1 MDTPYPADATKQAV
15 VSEILGKSG
24 LLYSEP
30 AKSKHVLCRPKI
42 LPIKSIT
49 LEKIGDSSTKDRPLS
64 VGDVKFDLL
73 TPALR
78 SRAFPLELFDDV
90 NAYETR
96 TPEEWLQW
104 CAEIESLGQPS
115 ADVLHSRDGRNQF
128 VPCSVRGYDA
138 ADERFVIVIP
148 SEAGMVKRVKRLSL
162 RFRCEDRIRFRDRI
176 EWAGQCRRNAL
187 LRLELNS
194 RLRARCH
201 ELGLRMPA
209 RMQQNLADM
218 CFRALQDLSKTSQ
231 VKCPQE
237 ILEGPLKRL
246 VQEVDARYK
255 MTLTKHAMGFG
266 KSEFHSRQRT
276 VELNREPSASLTPSV
291 SHRCR
296 KLSRQTRFCAP
307 LLHALCS
314 CWGACQQ
321 VLSLRILDTD
331 WARRNPRSDPRKLL
345 SSGRGFPDATKKGR
359 QMERS
364 ATKRNPSPTPVLS
377 FAEFIEQ
384 TRAHKEKVAEVVKRH
399 WRDYAVRELLDK
411 LGTTFNFLREDTQ
424 RHVESPQHAVCRM
437 IDMMLGRMI
446 TRWLEACLEE
456 WVRSI
461 ETPSLFPTIR
471 IELDLSESGKVILS
485 PSRAEIIQTFESII
499 DSAETALAT
508 LSTVEPELFPY
519 CGIPSESLLTIDQEL
534 MMNFKKRVR
543 SALLE
548 DLREPLQLLESYAAH
563 EKMRFEDG
571 PPCNAAG
578 NFEAA
583 RDFVNRC
590 AQASAAVTRVCP
602 GGMRSELFIVD
613 TKNVTRKLSMARER
627 VSRDF
632 LISRSRQL
640 EKEVR
645 ELRYAYRSLERQLSI
660 TPSDHE
666 VEQLLRSFG
675 AIEEQVLEPLQQ
687 RTSRLFDIV
696 DFLDDSRFLISINL
710 RADIYHLGG
719 TCSDM
724 RVELNL
730 FSESLRAQKEEF

>member
-64 VGDVKFDLL
+64 VGDAKFDLL

-78 SRAFPLELFDDV
+78 SRAFPLEFFDDV

-218 CFRALQDLSKTSQ
+218 CFRALQDLSKISQ

-237 ILEGPLKRL
+237 ILEGPVKWL

-266 KSEFHSRQRT
+266 RDSVRLFCMRFVRVGVPASKCSACGSSTLIGLDAIPAVTLESCSRAA
-276 VELNREPSASLTPSV
+276 EV
-291 SHRCR
+291 SRM
-296 KLSRQTRFCAP
+296 P
-307 LLHALCS
+307 
-314 CWGACQQ
+314 
-321 VLSLRILDTD
+321 
-331 WARRNPRSDPRKLL
+331 P
-345 SSGRGFPDATKKGR
+345 KKGR

-384 TRAHKEKVAEVVKRH
+384 TRAHKEKVAEVVQRH
-399 WRDYAVRELLDK
+399 WRDYAVRELFDK

-485 PSRAEIIQTFESII
+485 PSRAEIIQTFESLI

-519 CGIPSESLLTIDQEL
+519 CGIPSESLVTIDQKL
-534 MMNFKKRVR
+534 MVNFKERVGC
-543 SALLE
+543 ALLE
-548 DLREPLQLLESYAAH
+548 DLREPLQLAESYAAH
-563 EKMRFEDG
+563 EKIRFEVG
-571 PPCNAAG
+571 PPSNAAE
-578 NFEAA
+578 NFGAA

-602 GGMRSELFIVD
+602 GGMRSKLFIVD
-613 TKNVTRKLSMARER
+613 TRNVTRKLSMARER

-632 LISRSRQL
+632 LISTSRQL

-645 ELRYAYRSLERQLSI
+645 ELRYAYRSLEQQLSV
-660 TPSDHE
+660 TPE
-666 VEQLLRSFG
+666 
-675 AIEEQVLEPLQQ
+675 
-687 RTSRLFDIV
+687 
-696 DFLDDSRFLISINL
+696 
-710 RADIYHLGG
+710 
-719 TCSDM
+719 
-724 RVELNL
+724 
-730 FSESLRAQKEEF
+730 